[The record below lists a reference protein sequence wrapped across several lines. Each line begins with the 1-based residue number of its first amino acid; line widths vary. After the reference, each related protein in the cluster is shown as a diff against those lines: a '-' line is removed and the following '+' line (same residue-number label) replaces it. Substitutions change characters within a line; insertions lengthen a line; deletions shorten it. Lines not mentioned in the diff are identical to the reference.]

1 MALSSPGVLLGA
13 VVGLLLG
20 GCAVG
25 PNFHPPAPRYAAAT
39 SLPRYTEQPQPD
51 RTSASKVAGGAAQTL
66 SPGQDIAG
74 DWWTIFHSPA
84 LSGLVAT
91 GLRDNPGIEAARQAL
106 RTAQELTLAQYSG
119 LLPQVTGTFA
129 RIHGKFPL
137 ATTGI
142 ENQNFNYGYYDAQLT
157 LNYNFDLWGG
167 VRRSIEQQAALTD
180 AERALLEATDLT
192 LTGNIVATAINEASL
207 RGQISVQRQVIDFE
221 RHYLT
226 TVQSQFALGGATGTD
241 VALQQSQLAAQE
253 ALLPPLLTAL
263 AQARDAL
270 AEDIGT
276 TPAAAGLPVLE
287 LDALSLPEALPL
299 SFPVALLEQ
308 RPDVRQAEA
317 NLHAATAAVGIAIA
331 NRLPQVTL
339 SAALGTEAV
348 RTSQLLTPGNG
359 LATLLTQAVQPIFE
373 GGLLLH
379 QQRAAVATMRE
390 RAAQWRQTA
399 LGAIQNVADTLVQIQ
414 QDSDLL
420 VAQLAAE
427 QAAARSLALAKLQ
440 YGFGGV
446 AYITVLQAEI
456 TFQTAAN
463 GLIRAR
469 ANRYADSAALYVA
482 LGGGWWNRHDEPLPP
497 ADVLHSLLP
506 WSAS

>member
-1 MALSSPGVLLGA
+1 MRRIAVSGLYALLA
-13 VVGLLLG
+13 

-25 PNFHPPAPRYAAAT
+25 PDFHSPAPGFGAAT
-39 SLPRYTEQPQPD
+39 ALTRYTEQAQPE
-51 RTSASKVAGGAAQTL
+51 RTDAAAVDGGAAQ
-66 SPGQDIAG
+66 SFAVGRDIVG
-74 DWWTIFHSPA
+74 DWWTLFRNPA

-106 RTAQELTLAQYSG
+106 RQAQELTLAQYSG
-119 LLPQVTGTFA
+119 LLPNVTGQVY
-129 RIHGKFPL
+129 RERGNFP
-137 ATTGI
+137 AAATGI
-142 ENQNFNYGYYDAQLT
+142 PNTQFSYGYYDAQLT
-157 LNYNFDLWGG
+157 LGYNFDLWGG

-221 RHYLT
+221 RHYLA

-241 VALQQSQLAAQE
+241 VALQQSQEAQQE

-263 AQARDAL
+263 TQARDAL
-270 AEDIGT
+270 AADLGT
-276 TPAAAGLPVLE
+276 TPQAAGLPVLE
-287 LDALSLPEALPL
+287 LDQLSLPEALPVSL
-299 SFPVALLEQ
+299 PVALLEQ

-379 QQRAAVATMRE
+379 QQRAAVAAMRE

-399 LGAIQNVADTLVQIQ
+399 LGAIQNIADTLVQIQ

-427 QAAARSLALAKLQ
+427 QAAAKSLALAKLQ

-446 AYITVLQAEI
+446 AYLTVLQAEI

-482 LGGGWWNRHDEPLPP
+482 RGGGWWNRRDEPPPP
-497 ADVLHSLLP
+497 ADVVHSLLP